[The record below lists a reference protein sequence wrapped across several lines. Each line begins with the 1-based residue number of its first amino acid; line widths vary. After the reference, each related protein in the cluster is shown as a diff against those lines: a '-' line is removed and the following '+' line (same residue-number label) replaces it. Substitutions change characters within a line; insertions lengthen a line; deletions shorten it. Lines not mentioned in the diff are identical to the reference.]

1 VSTKKIPIPIIQLSH
16 ARLQITLHFGS
27 NFEFSKLDS
36 DEILAHLYRGG
47 VVFVGRDF
55 NDVTKFGA
63 VSGSK

>member
-1 VSTKKIPIPIIQLSH
+1 MIIYLSH
-16 ARLQITLHFGS
+16 ARLQITLHFDS

-36 DEILAHLYRGG
+36 DKILAHLALLTYIGAEGG
-47 VVFVGRDF
+47 GVFVGRSF